1 MGTSLSLTASDGFRL
16 GAYRAD
22 PSGAPQGGVVV
33 VQEIFGVNHH
43 IRAVCDR
50 LAAVGYAAHSFKGS
64 SAPALF
70 DRQQRDFQ
78 SGYTPDEVAA
88 ARKFVASPDV
98 AAFLR
103 DTQPAID
110 VLKATGPV
118 SVIGF
123 CLGGSIAFLSATR
136 FEGVSSAVC
145 FYGGMIAKFADEKPK
160 CPTQMHFG
168 EKDEHIPMTDVA
180 AIRAKRSD
188 CDILVYPAG
197 HGFYCDERASY
208 HQPSAALAWDRTLAW
223 LRRGR
228 DPAAKK

>member
-1 MGTSLSLTASDGFRL
+1 LLTASDGHRL

-22 PSGAPQGGVVV
+22 PSGTPQGGVVV

-50 LAAVGYAAHSFKGS
+50 LGAVGYAAV
-64 SAPALF
+64 APALF

-78 SGYTPDEVAA
+78 SGYLPDEIAA
-88 ARKFVASPDV
+88 ARKFVANPDF

-103 DTQPAID
+103 DTEAAVD
-110 VLKATGPV
+110 VLKPSGPV
-118 SVIGF
+118 AVIGF
-123 CLGGSIAFLSATR
+123 CLGGSVTFLAATKIDGLSA
-136 FEGVSSAVC
+136 AVC
-145 FYGGMIAKFADEKPK
+145 FYGGAIARFADDKPK

-168 EKDEHIPMTDVA
+168 EKDDHIPMTDVA
-180 AIRAKRSD
+180 AIRAKRPD
-188 CDILVYPAG
+188 CDVHVYPAG

-223 LRRGR
+223 LRRAR
-228 DPAAKK
+228 EQAAGKN

>member
-1 MGTSLSLTASDGFRL
+1 LGTPLSLTASDGFHL

-22 PSGAPQGGVVV
+22 PSGASQGGVVV
-33 VQEIFGVNHH
+33 VQEIFGLNHH

-50 LAAVGYAAHSFKGS
+50 LAAAGFSAV
-64 SAPALF
+64 APALF

-78 SGYTPDEVAA
+78 SGYTPDEVTT
-88 ARKFVASPDV
+88 ARKFVASPDI

-103 DTQPAID
+103 DTQAAVD
-110 VLKATGPV
+110 LLKASGPV

-123 CLGGSIAFLSATR
+123 CLGGSVAFLSATR
-136 FEGVSSAVC
+136 FEGIASAVC

-180 AIRAKRSD
+180 AIRAKRPE
-188 CDILVYPAG
+188 CDIHVYPAG
-197 HGFYCDERASY
+197 HGFYCDERPSY

-223 LRRGR
+223 LRRG
-228 DPAAKK
+228 AKK